1 MKIENTIS
9 QAIEIWLRIFG
20 IWPNV
25 SCLSLLRLFWVVML
39 VIEQIFQYRY
49 IVIHF
54 HLIEFSEIIYILGI
68 TVTYTIFFIKLIIFW
83 YKQR

>member
-25 SCLSLLRLFWVVML
+25 SCVLLLRLFWVVML
-39 VIEQIFQYRY
+39 LIEQIFQYRY

-54 HLIEFSEIIYILGI
+54 HLIEFSQIIYILTL
-68 TVTYTIFFIKLIIFW
+68 TVTFTIFFIKLIIFW